1 MTFIKR
7 SGENMRSIILCAA
20 VLMTVAFLSGCGGEK
35 RVDKPL
41 VGGIELPE
49 WFMEPGMG
57 GNIGATGIAE
67 KSLMGIREQTNAA
80 MQDAS
85 NNLARTISTRVQA
98 AYTRFFSEGGEKSW
112 AADGSIDKATLA
124 QELTE
129 NVSRQLT
136 NQVIQGAERKA
147 VWEHPTSGDLYVW
160 VIINPERRDQ
170 VLNQVKSQA
179 RKQLASRKKV
189 AAELKTED
197 ALKKLD
203 AAIDAQMLR
212 ESGVVPSTAN

>member
-1 MTFIKR
+1 MRTFI
-7 SGENMRSIILCAA
+7 ILAA
-20 VLMTVAFLSGCGGEK
+20 LATTLAFVTGCGGES
-35 RVDKPL
+35 RVEKPV
-41 VGGIELPE
+41 VGGVELPE

-67 KSLMGIREQTNAA
+67 KSLGGMREQTNAA
-80 MQDAS
+80 MQDAF
-85 NNLARTISTRVQA
+85 NGLARTISTKVQA

-112 AADGSIDKATLA
+112 DADGGIDKATIA

-129 NVSRQLT
+129 NVSRQIT

-160 VIINPERRDQ
+160 VVINAEKRDQ
-170 VLNQVKSQA
+170 VLTQVKAEA
-179 RKQLASRKKV
+179 RKQLAARKKV
-189 AAELKTED
+189 AAELKAED

-203 AAIDAQMLR
+203 AAIDAEMLR
-212 ESGVVPSTAN
+212 QAGEVPSAPN

>member
-1 MTFIKR
+1 MRTFI
-7 SGENMRSIILCAA
+7 ILAA
-20 VLMTVAFLSGCGGEK
+20 FAATLAFITGCGSESRVEK
-35 RVDKPL
+35 PV
-41 VGGIELPE
+41 VGGVELPE

-67 KSLMGIREQTNAA
+67 KSLGGMREQTNAA
-80 MQDAS
+80 MQDAF
-85 NNLARTISTRVQA
+85 NGLARTISTKVQA

-112 AADGSIDKATLA
+112 DADGGIDKATVA

-129 NVSRQLT
+129 NVSRQIT

-160 VIINPERRDQ
+160 VVINAEKRDQ
-170 VLNQVKSQA
+170 VLTQVKAEA
-179 RKQLASRKKV
+179 RKQLAARKKV
-189 AAELKTED
+189 AAELKAED

-203 AAIDAQMLR
+203 AAIDAEMLR
-212 ESGVVPSTAN
+212 QAGEVPSAPN